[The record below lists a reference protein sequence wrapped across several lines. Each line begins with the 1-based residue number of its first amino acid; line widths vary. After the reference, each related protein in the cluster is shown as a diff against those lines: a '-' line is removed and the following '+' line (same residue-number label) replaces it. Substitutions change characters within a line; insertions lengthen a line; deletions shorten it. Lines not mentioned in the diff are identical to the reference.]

1 MSVSCECCVLSG
13 TGTCDELITRSKE
26 SYRLWCVVVC
36 DLKTL
41 CMKRPRPALG
51 GSAIVKVEYQKKAKY
66 ELILLHSMYGL
77 KQVYVSLVKQQTI
90 LITIN

>member
-1 MSVSCECCVLSG
+1 MSVSWESCVLSG
-13 TGTCDELITRSKE
+13 RDTCDELITRPNE

-41 CMKRPRPALG
+41 CMRRPK
-51 GSAIVKVEYQKKAKY
+51 SAFGCNAKVRVSGKTKY
-66 ELILLHSMYGL
+66 ELILLHGVYGL
-77 KQVYVSLVKQQTI
+77 QQVYVSFMIQKIT